1 MKTYK
6 IIPANWT
13 TYGHKYEIGKT
24 YKVEGKLKPCKNGF
38 HSCRDLINCY
48 NFYTNLDGLSHVCIV
63 EVSDN
68 SSNDCIDIPNEKII
82 SRKITILKEL
92 SQEEIESILIKEI
105 NSKHDIKLQ
114 CLILETLVSQQKLS
128 VSFLKQFKNK
138 LDLKR
143 VIIYQLLSEDFIEE
157 IIEDLENKDGDF
169 WYYISTYQK
178 LSEDFIREFKDKVYW
193 QRICMNQKLSEGF
206 IEEFNDRVDWSLIWI
221 FQSLSENLKQKYKN
235 EIDKASYD
243 LKSKIILSTTKR

>member
-48 NFYTNLDGLSHVCIV
+48 NFYTNLDGLFHVCIV

-68 SSNDCIDIPNEKII
+68 SPNDCIDIPNEKII
-82 SRKITILKEL
+82 SREITILKEL

-114 CLILETLVSQQKLS
+114 CLILETLVSCQK
-128 VSFLKQFKNK
+128 F
-138 LDLKR
+138 
-143 VIIYQLLSEDFIEE
+143 SE
-157 IIEDLENKDGDF
+157 N
-169 WYYISTYQK
+169 
-178 LSEDFIREFKDKVYW
+178 
-193 QRICMNQKLSEGF
+193 F
-206 IEEFNDRVDWSLIWI
+206 IEEFNDRFDCAHFGDGIDIKALRKYGFKREVDIIKKQELILGSLIELEEPFKTQEFCEEQCHSI
-221 FQSLSENLKQKYKN
+221 VEQ
-235 EIDKASYD
+235 I
-243 LKSKIILSTTKR
+243 KRL